1 MKRIFLR
8 SNGPEAW
15 RQFLRSPEKQWKTGF
30 SAKSMA
36 YAWEETE
43 GFPMEVDNVFEGTL
57 FEGVE
62 PLFIIP
68 EYPVPLPGGTQPSV
82 NDVFVLAKTEAELIC
97 MMVEGKVS
105 ENFGEMIEAWN
116 PESTPGRRE
125 RFDHILNLLG
135 LGNDIPLT
143 LRYQLFHRTASAVV
157 EAQNLKV
164 TKAVMLVH
172 SFSQERQHFGDYQ
185 DFLKLFSVEAKIN
198 QLQFVGNFSGID
210 LYSGWVVGDKKY
222 LSV

>member
-36 YAWEETE
+36 YAWEATE
-43 GFPMEVDNVFEGTL
+43 GFPGEIENIFEGTL
-57 FEGVE
+57 FEGIE

-68 EYPVPLPGGTQPSV
+68 EYPVPLPGGNQPSV
-82 NDVFVLAKTEAELIC
+82 NDVFVFAKTETELVCI
-97 MMVEGKVS
+97 MVEGKVS
-105 ENFGEMIEAWN
+105 ESFGETIEKWG
-116 PESTPGRRE
+116 PDLSQGHRE
-125 RFDHILNLLG
+125 RFDYILNLLG
-135 LGNDIPLT
+135 LGNDVPLT

-157 EAQNLKV
+157 EAVNLKV
-164 TKAVMLVH
+164 TKAMMLVH
-172 SFSQERQHFGDYQ
+172 SFSQEHEHFGDYKE
-185 DFLKLFSVEAKIN
+185 FLNLFSVEAELG
-198 QLQFVGNFSGID
+198 QLYFLGNFLGVD

-222 LSV
+222 LLV